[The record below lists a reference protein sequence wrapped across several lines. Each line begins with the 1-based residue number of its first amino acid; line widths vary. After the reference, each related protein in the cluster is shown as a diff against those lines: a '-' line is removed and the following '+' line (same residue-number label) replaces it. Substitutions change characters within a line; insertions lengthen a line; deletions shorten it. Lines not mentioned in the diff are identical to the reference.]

1 MACWPRW
8 PACCTA
14 DDVTTLQSPNTVS
27 MRDLIKGE
35 LIDIIEWLETSP
47 DTMVWRFA
55 RPDNEIKN
63 GAQLIVRPG
72 QQAVF
77 VDQGNVADVFL
88 PGQHELTTKNLPV
101 LSRLRGWKYGFASP
115 FKAEV
120 VFVSTRQFAGA
131 RWGTKAPVMTT
142 DPELGPVRLRAFGTY
157 SVRVSH
163 AETIVRELVGAN
175 ASLDIAQITDQLR
188 DLIVARFSETLGE
201 QSSSVLKLA
210 AQYEELGVAAA
221 RKLAPDL
228 ARFGLELTQMIVESI
243 ALPVEVA
250 ATLDQRTRIGLIG
263 DVGAYAQLQ
272 AADAIRDA
280 ARNTGGGVAAAGAA
294 LGVGAVLGQQM
305 ASATGAAMNYRP
317 AAPPPIPAGTAF
329 FVDVGGKPVGPLD
342 MAALRGR
349 VSDGSLTRSTLVWR
363 EGMAEWTPASG
374 ASELVG
380 LFPPQA

>member
-1 MACWPRW
+1 M
-8 PACCTA
+8 
-14 DDVTTLQSPNTVS
+14 TLH
-27 MRDLIKGE
+27 DLIKGE
-35 LIDIIEWLETSP
+35 LIDIIEWLETSS
-47 DTMVWRFA
+47 DTMVWRFD

-63 GAQLIVRPG
+63 EAQLIVRPG

-77 VDQGNVADVFL
+77 VEQGNVADVFL
-88 PGQHELTTKNLPV
+88 PGQHQLTTKNLPI

-120 VFVSTRQFAGA
+120 IFVSTRQFAGA

-157 SVRVSH
+157 SVRVAH

-175 ASLDIAQITDQLR
+175 ATLAINQISDQLR

-201 QSSSVLKLA
+201 QSSSVLTLA
-210 AQYEELGVAAA
+210 SQYEELGAATA
-221 RKLAPDL
+221 HRLAPDL

-243 ALPVEVA
+243 ALPDEVA

-280 ARNTGGGVAAAGAA
+280 ARNTGGGAAAAGAA
-294 LGVGAVLGQQM
+294 LGVGAMLGQQM
-305 ASATGAAMNYRP
+305 ASATSAAMNHRS
-317 AAPPPIPAGTAF
+317 AVPPPIPVVLAF
-329 FVDVGGKPVGPLD
+329 YVNVDGKPVGPVDLP
-342 MAALRGR
+342 ALRAR
-349 VSDGSLTRSTLVWR
+349 VTDGTLTRATLVWR
-363 EGMAEWTPASG
+363 EGMAEWIQASG
-374 ASELVG
+374 APELDL
-380 LFPPQA
+380 LFR